1 MKHKL
6 LLAFTVLTSLVFAN
20 PTTLTAQTGRR
31 ISLKEAIELSLKNS
45 KELRVSK
52 SKIDEAAAKL
62 REAVERRLP
71 EASVSAAHIRLNR
84 PGFDLKTKS
93 ASSNGGGS
101 GSSGAAQQGAGGAPS
116 SASYALLNAALPIY
130 AGYQIRYGIESS
142 KYLEEAARLD
152 ADNDRGAVVLN
163 TINAF
168 DNLYKARAAVDLVN
182 ESLEGA
188 RQRVKDFSNLE
199 KNGLLPRN
207 DLLKAQLQ
215 QSNTELSLLDAE
227 NNWRLANINMNLM
240 LGLADTTVLTVNETD
255 LLGSPAPLKTVEEY
269 VQLSAQ
275 NRKDVAAL
283 SYRKKAAETGV
294 KAAKGASQPSVA
306 LTGGY
311 VALAVPQIVTVTNAV
326 NIGVGV
332 KYGLSSLWRNAGVE
346 EAKAREKQIEASAEI
361 LSDNIR
367 LQVNQAYQNY
377 LSAQKKIDVYQTA
390 IAQAEENYKIVRN
403 KFQNQL
409 ATTTELLDA
418 DVARLQARLNGAFA
432 KADASVAHRKLLQ
445 TAGLLLNTT
454 ETK

>member
-1 MKHKL
+1 MKHKFL
-6 LLAFTVLTSLVFAN
+6 SAFVILLFTVFTNNNQLLA
-20 PTTLTAQTGRR
+20 QQGRA
-31 ISLKEAIELSLKNS
+31 ITLKEAIDLSIKNS
-45 KELRVSK
+45 KQLKGSEA
-52 SKIDEAAAKL
+52 KIEEATAAL

-71 EASVSAAHIRLNR
+71 EAGVTASHIRLNS
-84 PGFDLKTKS
+84 PNIDVKVKS
-93 ASSNGGGS
+93 NNTSGGTGS
-101 GSSGAAQQGAGGAPS
+101 GGTQQENGKPS
-116 SASYALLNAALPIY
+116 SATYGLLNASLPLY
-130 AGYQIRYGIESS
+130 SGLRIRYGIESS

-152 ADNDRGAVVLN
+152 ADNDREAVVLN

-168 DNLYKARAAVDLVN
+168 DNLYKSRAAVDLVN

-199 KNGLLPRN
+199 KNGILPRN

-240 LGLADTTVLTVNETD
+240 LGLPDTTVLSVNETD
-255 LLGSPAPLKTVEEY
+255 LQSAAVQLKTVEEY
-269 VQLSAQ
+269 VQLSSQ

-283 SYRKKAAETGV
+283 GYRKKAASTGV
-294 KAAKGASQPSVA
+294 KAAKGGMYPSIA

-311 VALAVPQIVTVTNAV
+311 VAADIPNIFTVTNAV

-332 KYGLSSLWRNAGVE
+332 QYSLSSLWKNSQVDQ
-346 EAKAREKQIEASAEI
+346 AKAREKQVAASEEM
-361 LSDNIR
+361 LYDNIR

-377 LSAQKKIDVYQTA
+377 LLAQKKIEVYQTA

-409 ATTTELLDA
+409 ANTTDLLDA
-418 DVARLQARLNGAFA
+418 DVAQLQAKLNAAFA
-432 KADASVAHRKLLQ
+432 KADASVAYNTLLQ
-445 TAGLLLNTT
+445 TAGLLLNQT